1 MCISLCI
8 FCIALS
14 FQLQLASCSA
24 RSWFASGNHAL
35 VEDVGRL
42 VKDGA
47 RLMAAGTN
55 QNNNID
61 SLSRGAFLDSLQKRR
76 MTLVNENV
84 SEIVERANRAAV
96 NDAVVHDD
104 TFCSFNWRADC
115 PDGWQR
121 YDEHVC
127 KAPPNYAGACATLQA
142 LSKMDVVAKRAWS
155 SACSAPWP
163 CRDACELGHDYD
175 GLCPLGWVQTSDGI
189 CHGPESDD
197 PRCPEV
203 FKFDDMHVQQ
213 KQSLTVLCNI
223 SWPCRTACSRNFSA
237 VCPEEWLEHPLGHGV
252 CTAPDSYAGN
262 CASVVST
269 THMSHVQKH
278 EFALRC
284 SIAFPCD
291 DIARVPHI
299 EKDPI
304 QNGAVERDGGQRRD
318 DAMTTTEQPRSAKF
332 LKRFAMRPGPIPT
345 YASNSI

>member
-1 MCISLCI
+1 MRI
-8 FCIALS
+8 FPKPFTFKGTSHSWMRNLKKLKDADDWTREPAL
-14 FQLQLASCSA
+14 
-24 RSWFASGNHAL
+24 
-35 VEDVGRL
+35 
-42 VKDGA
+42 
-47 RLMAAGTN
+47 
-55 QNNNID
+55 
-61 SLSRGAFLDSLQKRR
+61 
-76 MTLVNENV
+76 
-84 SEIVERANRAAV
+84 
-96 NDAVVHDD
+96 
-104 TFCSFNWRADC
+104 
-115 PDGWQR
+115 PDGPYPTR
-121 YDEHVC
+121 RPLKMISCPGC
-127 KAPPNYAGACATLQA
+127 KYSQCTKAHRLEVNVGFCQLTCQ
-142 LSKMDVVAKRAWS
+142 S
-155 SACSAPWP
+155 
-163 CRDACELGHDYD
+163 CRSTNSTKL
-175 GLCPLGWVQTSDGI
+175 W
-189 CHGPESDD
+189 
-197 PRCPEV
+197 RC
-203 FKFDDMHVQQ
+203 FCGKQWHKCDMHVQQ